1 MITISL
7 QWRNKE
13 RDGVSKYWRLDC
25 FLNRLFRHRSKKKSK
40 LRVSVLCEG
49 NSPVTDEFPARM
61 ASNAENASIWWRHN
75 VNRLLS
81 TDACSIKCVFNL
93 LLPHDAMWRHR
104 CGSKLAQVMSCYLR
118 APTITWISVDLSVMS
133 SSDSHMRAISQQIPQ
148 SLKSAW
154 ITCLLFHSYL
164 PGDNELN
171 ENKIASSKRKLGC
184 ASAMLLL

>member
-7 QWRNKE
+7 QWRHIE

-25 FLNRLFRHRSKKKSK
+25 LFNRLFRHRSKKKSK

-49 NSPVTDEFPARM
+49 ISPVTDEFPARM
-61 ASNAENASIWWRHN
+61 ASNAENVSIWWRHN

-104 CGSKLAQVMSCYLR
+104 YGSKLARVMSCYLR
-118 APTITWISVDLSVMS
+118 APNNYLNQCWLISTEFQWQSYEGNFTTDTSVIKISLNYLSI
-133 SSDSHMRAISQQIPQ
+133 ISFISPWGQWVKWKFLC
-148 SLKSAW
+148 SL
-154 ITCLLFHSYL
+154 L
-164 PGDNELN
+164 
-171 ENKIASSKRKLGC
+171 
-184 ASAMLLL
+184 